1 MGHLVVQQF
10 VTADGFAAN
19 LDNEFTAYE
28 LLEGGT
34 DEFDRS
40 QVEWLAGVDAMV
52 LGANT
57 YRIFAGYW
65 PTPAAA
71 GEVIAEPLNALRRH
85 VFSRTLGHAPWGDLA
100 AATVES
106 GDAVEAIRRIK
117 EENEGLVVL
126 WGSLALSRVF
136 FAAGEVDEVRLVVMP
151 VVIGS
156 GYGVFPPDTPPTVLE
171 LRGSH
176 AYDAGLIELHYAL
189 RAAPE
194 W

>member
-1 MGHLVVQQF
+1 MGNLVVQQF

-34 DEFDRS
+34 TEFDRS
-40 QVEWLAGVDAMV
+40 QADWLESVDAMV
-52 LGANT
+52 LGAST
-57 YRIFAGYW
+57 YRMFVGYW

-71 GEVIAEPLNALRRH
+71 GEVIAAPLNALRRH
-85 VFSRTLGHAPWGDLA
+85 VFSRTLTHAPWGDLP
-100 AATVES
+100 AATLEA
-106 GDAVEAIRRIK
+106 GDAVESIRRIK
-117 EENEGLVVL
+117 AENAGLVVL
-126 WGSLALSRVF
+126 WGSLNLSRVF

-151 VVIGS
+151 VVIGT
-156 GYGVFPPDTPPTVLE
+156 GRGVFPPETDPAVLD
-171 LRGSH
+171 LRGAH
-176 AYDAGLIELHYAL
+176 TFDGGLVELHYAL

>member
-40 QVEWLAGVDAMV
+40 QAEWLAGVDAMV

-85 VFSRTLGHAPWGDLA
+85 VFSRTLSHAPWGDLP

-117 EENEGLVVL
+117 DENEGLVVL
-126 WGSLALSRVF
+126 WGSLALSRAF

-156 GYGVFPPDTPPTVLE
+156 GYGVFPPDTAPTVLE
-171 LRGSH
+171 LRGSRP
-176 AYDAGLIELHYAL
+176 YDSGLIELHYAL

>member
-1 MGHLVVQQF
+1 MGNLVVQQF

-19 LDNEFTAYE
+19 ADNEFTAYE

-40 QVEWLAGVDAMV
+40 QADWLGGVDAMV
-52 LGANT
+52 LGATT
-57 YRIFAGYW
+57 YRMFVGYW

-71 GEVIAEPLNALRRH
+71 GEVITEPLNALRRH
-85 VFSRTLGHAPWGDLA
+85 VFSRTLSHAPWGDLP
-100 AATVES
+100 AATLES
-106 GDAVEAIRRIK
+106 GDAVDAIRRIK
-117 EENEGLVVL
+117 AETAGLVVL
-126 WGSLALSRVF
+126 WGSLSLSQVF

-151 VVIGS
+151 VVIGA
-156 GYGVFPPDTPPTVLE
+156 GRGAFPAASDPRVLD
-171 LRGSH
+171 LRGAH
-176 AYDAGLIELHYAL
+176 TFDEGLVELHYAV

>member
-10 VTADGFAAN
+10 VTLDGFAAN
-19 LDNEFTAYE
+19 ADNEFTAYQ
-28 LLEGGT
+28 LLDGRT

-52 LGANT
+52 LGATT
-57 YRIFAGYW
+57 YRMFAGYW

-71 GEVIAEPLNALRRH
+71 GEVVAAPLNALRRH
-85 VFSRTLGHAPWGDLA
+85 VFSRTLGHAPWGDLPP
-100 AATVES
+100 ATLES

-117 EENEGLVVL
+117 AENPGLVVL
-126 WGSLALSRVF
+126 WGSLTLSRAF

-156 GYGVFPPDTPPTVLE
+156 GRGVFPADRDPEVLD
-171 LRGSH
+171 LRG
-176 AYDAGLIELHYAL
+176 ARTFDDGLVEVHYAL
-189 RAAPE
+189 RPAPE